1 MLVWTNGWYDGGT
14 KRRDARCETKITGV
28 FRFAGASWVIMPCF
42 FSVKNGVYLQYV
54 RGTSCPLNHGAMGGK
69 SPQRCPSLSLVG
81 WKKSRN
87 KCEGMGK
94 RKSDGCFKTWD
105 YIFCVRMGIE
115 YIPGTQMSS
124 IFEGQ
129 PHIIRPFPFK
139 TRVLWV
145 PGVYIYIYPIY
156 ILYSLLSQALL
167 TVTFAQGV
175 IPKRSTQRSLP
186 LEVMT
191 S

>member
-1 MLVWTNGWYDGGT
+1 MELWEERVPKGVPHCPWLVGKNPGTN
-14 KRRDARCETKITGV
+14 
-28 FRFAGASWVIMPCF
+28 
-42 FSVKNGVYLQYV
+42 V
-54 RGTSCPLNHGAMGGK
+54 RGWERGNPMVASKPGIIY
-69 SPQRCPSLSLVG
+69 
-81 WKKSRN
+81 
-87 KCEGMGK
+87 
-94 RKSDGCFKTWD
+94 F
-105 YIFCVRMGIE
+105 FCVRMGIE